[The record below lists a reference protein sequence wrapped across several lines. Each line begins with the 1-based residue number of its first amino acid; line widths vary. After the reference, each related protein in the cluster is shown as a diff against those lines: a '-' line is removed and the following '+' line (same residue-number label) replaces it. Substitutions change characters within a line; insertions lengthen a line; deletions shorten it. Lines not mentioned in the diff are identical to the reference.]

1 MLQVMRFDVQ
11 AGTPAN
17 GPFNA
22 AKRAALNAAL
32 KADYNKSPISL
43 PAATVKRQVR
53 CCKACTCSFCCGV
66 LLSKVLALTS
76 WLYLCCVRH
85 ALNALVFDEI
95 LALAVARFCESCCF
109 HHLAPVSIIASLLMI
124 NAMYACSLPCWRSL
138 KATTL
143 WLSTL
148 ARLTTATLMHRRGWS
163 STGARK

>member
-11 AGTPAN
+11 AGATSN

-66 LLSKVLALTS
+66 LLSKVLVQRS
-76 WLYLCCVRH
+76 WRCLCCMRN
-85 ALNALVFDEI
+85 ALNALVFGEI
-95 LALAVARFCESCCF
+95 LALAVARLLD
-109 HHLAPVSIIASLLMI
+109 LAAFII
-124 NAMYACSLPCWRSL
+124 
-138 KATTL
+138 
-143 WLSTL
+143 
-148 ARLTTATLMHRRGWS
+148 
-163 STGARK
+163 